1 MLKCMPFV
9 LNRVSNLIKFFTKWL
24 QRLLFATIGI
34 LCIGF
39 LGIVLLI
46 LNIERTLPDVSVL
59 KDIQLQVP
67 LRIYSNEGLLIA
79 EYGEKKR
86 SPVPYDEI
94 PRSLIN
100 AVLATE
106 DQRYFEHS
114 GVDFLGLVRAS
125 VVLITTGT
133 KAQGGST
140 ITMQVAR
147 NFFLNSKKTYS
158 RKLREILL
166 AVKIDKSFSKQK
178 ILDLYLNKIFYGNRA
193 YGVEA
198 AAEVYYGKRL
208 GQLSL
213 AQTAM
218 IAGIPK
224 APSSLNPLAN
234 RAAALDRRNHV
245 LARMLDH
252 GYITQ
257 TEYQTAI
264 AEPETARYHGPLIE
278 CPSPYV
284 GEMIRSGIIS
294 QFGEDAYTS
303 GMQIYT
309 TIQCKLQQQ
318 AQTALQT
325 ELLSYDKRH
334 GYRGPRMHLRYDNPE
349 HSVWIATLQK
359 QATYSPLVPAV
370 VFAVAPDYAEVLT
383 ADNRIIRLDWAG
395 LSWARPA
402 TPDNSG
408 VGPSPQ
414 SAGDVV
420 RAGDIVDILPDENNT
435 WRLAQVP
442 EVQGAFIALS
452 PQNGAVSALV
462 GGFNYAQSNF
472 NRVSQAALQPG
483 SSFKPFIYTA
493 ALDKGFTLASVINDA
508 PFVIND
514 PSLPDGVWRPQ
525 NDERKFFGPTRLRVA
540 LTHSRN
546 LVSIRLL
553 NNIGISYATKYL
565 EHFGFNSKDIPHSL
579 SLALGTA
586 SVSPLQMARG
596 YAIIANGGFDVRP
609 YLINRILDINNN
621 PLYTAHPLTVCVSC
635 VEAREEQLSLVANAN
650 ALTDKPVAAPALP
663 PLMTPDH
670 NPVAIRTISPQ
681 TDFLITSVLKDV
693 IQMGTG
699 SAAKV
704 LNRDDIAGKTG
715 TTQKQRDGWFN
726 GFNPH
731 LVAVVWVGFDE
742 PKSLGEYGAK
752 VALPIWIDFMRV
764 ALDGDVTTPTPP
776 PPGIVSVR
784 IDRNS
789 GFPSSGPNTLFEY
802 FKTGTVP
809 TAPAVQNDNGTDSGS
824 GAATKTD
831 EDTQL
836 F

>member
-1 MLKCMPFV
+1 M
-9 LNRVSNLIKFFTKWL
+9 
-24 QRLLFATIGI
+24 
-34 LCIGF
+34 
-39 LGIVLLI
+39 
-46 LNIERTLPDVSVL
+46 
-59 KDIQLQVP
+59 QVP
-67 LRIYSNEGLLIA
+67 LRIYSDDGLLLA

-86 SPVPYDEI
+86 SPVPYEQI
-94 PRSLIN
+94 PNQLIQ

-198 AAEVYYGKRL
+198 ASEVYYGKRL
-208 GQLSL
+208 NQLTL
-213 AQTAM
+213 AQIAM

-224 APSSLNPLAN
+224 APSTLNPLAN
-234 RAAALDRRNHV
+234 PAAALDRRNHV
-245 LARMLDH
+245 LSRMLDH
-252 GYITQ
+252 GYINQ
-257 TEYQTAI
+257 SQYQEAV
-264 AEPETARYHGPLIE
+264 AEPEVARYHGSLIE
-278 CPSPYV
+278 CPAPYV
-284 GEMIRSGIIS
+284 GEMIRNGIVG
-294 QFGEDAYTS
+294 QFGDDAYTA
-303 GMQIYT
+303 GMSVYT
-309 TIQCKLQQQ
+309 TVQCNLQQQ
-318 AQTALQT
+318 AETSLQKQ
-325 ELLSYDKRH
+325 LLSYDQRH
-334 GYRGPRMHLRYDNPE
+334 GYRGPRTHWRYDNPG
-349 HSVWIATLQK
+349 HSQWLTALQK
-359 QATYSPLVPAV
+359 QPVYSPLVPAV
-370 VFAVAPDYAEVLT
+370 VFNVGNDYAQVFT
-383 ADNRIIRLDWAG
+383 SDKRIIRLDWPA
-395 LSWARPA
+395 LSWARRA
-402 TPDNSG
+402 GANGG
-408 VGPSPQ
+408 VGASPQ
-414 SAGDVV
+414 SARDVVAAGDV
-420 RAGDIVDILPDENNT
+420 IDILPTDNNS

-442 EVQGAFIALS
+442 QVQGAFIALS
-452 PQNGAVSALV
+452 PQNGAVRALV
-462 GGFNYAQSNF
+462 GGFNYQQSSF
-472 NRVSQAALQPG
+472 NRASQAALQPG

-525 NDERKFFGPTRLRVA
+525 NDEHKFFGPTRLRVA

-553 NNIGISYATKYL
+553 NAIGISYATKYL
-565 EHFGFNSKDIPHSL
+565 EHFGFNSKDVPHSL

-596 YAIIANGGFDVRP
+596 YAIIANGGFDVKP
-609 YLINRILDINNN
+609 YLINRIMDITNKT
-621 PLYTAHPLTVCVSC
+621 LYTAHPITVCVAC
-635 VEAREEQLSLVANAN
+635 VEDREQQLSILATAN
-650 ALTDKPVAAPALP
+650 ALADKPVAIPALP
-663 PLMTPDH
+663 PLMTSDH
-670 NPVAIRTISPQ
+670 NPVAIRTLSPQ

-693 IQMGTG
+693 IQIGTG

-715 TTQKQRDGWFN
+715 TTQNFFDGWFD

-731 LVAVVWVGFDE
+731 MVAVVWVGFDE

-752 VALPIWIDFMRV
+752 VALPVWIDFMRV
-764 ALDGDVTTPTPP
+764 ALAGDVTTPTPP
-776 PPGIVSVR
+776 PAGIVSVR
-784 IDRNS
+784 IDKQT
-789 GFPSSGPNTLFEY
+789 GFPSSGSNTVFEY
-802 FKTGTVP
+802 FKPGTVP
-809 TAPAVQNDNGTDSGS
+809 TPPIRSDNGSSGGDSS
-824 GAATKTD
+824 KQE
-831 EDTQL
+831 EDNTQL

>member
-1 MLKCMPFV
+1 M
-9 LNRVSNLIKFFTKWL
+9 KFFTKWL
-24 QRLLFATIGI
+24 RRLLFLLIG
-34 LCIGF
+34 LFC
-39 LGIVLLI
+39 LGAVAVVLLI
-46 LNIERTLPDVSVL
+46 LHVERGLPDISVL

-67 LRIYSNEGLLIA
+67 LRIYSDEGLLMA

-86 SPVPYDEI
+86 VPVPYEQI
-94 PRSLIN
+94 PKQLIQ

-114 GVDFLGLVRAS
+114 GVDLVGLVRAS
-125 VVLITTGT
+125 VVLVTTGT

-147 NFFLNSKKTYS
+147 NFFLSNKKTYT

-178 ILDLYLNKIFYGNRA
+178 ILDLYLNEIFYGNRA

-198 AAEVYYGKRL
+198 AAETYYGKRL
-208 GQLSL
+208 NQLTL

-224 APSSLNPLAN
+224 APSSLNPLADT
-234 RAAALDRRNHV
+234 AAALDRRNHV
-245 LARMLDH
+245 LSRMLDH
-252 GYITQ
+252 GYISQ
-257 TEYQTAI
+257 QQYQQAI
-264 AEPETARYHGPLIE
+264 AEPETATMHGSLIE
-278 CPSPYV
+278 CPAPYV
-284 GEMIRSGIIS
+284 GEMIRNGIIG

-303 GMQIYT
+303 GMRVYT

-318 AQTALQT
+318 AEVSLQT
-325 ELLSYDKRH
+325 GLLDYDQRH
-334 GYRGPRMHLRYDNPE
+334 GYRGPRRHLAYDNAG
-349 HSVWIATLQK
+349 HSVWLATLRK
-359 QATYSPLVPAV
+359 QPIYSPLTPAV
-370 VFAVAPDYAEVLT
+370 VFSVRNDYAEVFT
-383 ADNRIIRLDWAG
+383 SDKRIIRLDWPG
-395 LSWARPA
+395 LSWARRA
-402 TPDNSG
+402 GSDGG
-408 VGPSPQ
+408 VGPSPK
-414 SAGDVV
+414 SAGDIVV
-420 RAGDIVDILPDENNT
+420 AGDIVDILPTANHS
-435 WRLAQVP
+435 WRLAQIP

-462 GGFNYAQSNF
+462 GGFNYVQSSF

-508 PFVIND
+508 PFVLYD

-553 NNIGISYATKYL
+553 NAIGISYATQYL
-565 EHFGFNSKDIPHSL
+565 AHFGFNPKDVPHSL

-596 YAIIANGGFDVRP
+596 YAIIANGGFDVKP
-609 YLINRILDINNN
+609 YLINRIVDLTNKPI
-621 PLYTAHPLTVCVSC
+621 YAAHPLTVCASC
-635 VEAREEQLSLVANAN
+635 VEAREQQLDLLTTQN
-650 ALTDKPVAAPALP
+650 ALSDTPAPALP
-663 PLMTPDH
+663 PLANNG
-670 NPVAIRTISPQ
+670 NPVAARAISAQ

-693 IQMGTG
+693 VQIGTG

-704 LNRDDIAGKTG
+704 LGRDDIAGKTG
-715 TTQKQRDGWFN
+715 TTNAQKDGWFD
-726 GFNPH
+726 GFNAH
-731 LVAVVWVGFDE
+731 MAAVVWVGFDE
-742 PKSLGEYGAK
+742 PKSLNEYGAK
-752 VALPIWIDFMRV
+752 VALPIWVDFMNV
-764 ALDGDVTTPTPP
+764 ALNGDVTTPTPP

-784 IDRNS
+784 IDRNT
-789 GFPSSGPNTLFEY
+789 GLPSSGPNTIFEY
-802 FKTGTVP
+802 FKAGTAPRAQSPSSNGGSNGTV
-809 TAPAVQNDNGTDSGS
+809 S
-824 GAATKTD
+824 KD
-831 EDTQL
+831 EANTQL